1 MPLGPGGAV
10 AFAPLSPSDCLF
22 NPDFNPAA
30 SPSCS
35 PSKHAYISPSKGA
48 LKGVPAFVTSAARP
62 VTTHH
67 QLGSLR
73 MVERLS
79 PPRNVRRLLRLAP
92 CAHAAPR
99 PYRARAIPATSP
111 PGLAARAPTHTGH
124 GVARGAQRGLLPE
137 LAQRGGRRRLKAS
150 RRPPRMHFFYFD
162 DAWSYVDELSSTRSS
177 CMRMSGNT
185 LSMTL
190 NVGFEGAALVS
201 LVAFFFG
208 RRSDSVCVKKNG
220 GEN

>member
-35 PSKHAYISPSKGA
+35 PSKHAYISPPKGA

-150 RRPPRMHFFYFD
+150 RRPPRMHF
-162 DAWSYVDELSSTRSS
+162 SISMTRGVMWMNSLQQGLAA
-177 CMRMSGNT
+177 CACQAT
-185 LSMTL
+185 LSARLSMWVL
-190 NVGFEGAALVS
+190 KGQLW
-201 LVAFFFG
+201 
-208 RRSDSVCVKKNG
+208 
-220 GEN
+220 